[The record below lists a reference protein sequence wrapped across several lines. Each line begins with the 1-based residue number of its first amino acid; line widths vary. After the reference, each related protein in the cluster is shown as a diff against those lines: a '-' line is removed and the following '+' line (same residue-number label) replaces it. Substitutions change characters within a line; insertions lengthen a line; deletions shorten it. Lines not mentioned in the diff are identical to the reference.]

1 MSIILDRYA
10 NRVAI
15 SSIYPVNEI
24 VNHREHILHIRKSA
38 LGKKVLDEC
47 LLMPIMYIHS
57 KNNITQEYI
66 GKEVRDV
73 NKC

>member
-1 MSIILDRYA
+1 MDAGGASMNKLT
-10 NRVAI
+10 VELQ
-15 SSIYPVNEI
+15 YPVNEI

-38 LGKKVLDEC
+38 LGKKVLDKC

-57 KNNITQEYI
+57 KKNINQEYI
-66 GKEVRDV
+66 GKEVRDD